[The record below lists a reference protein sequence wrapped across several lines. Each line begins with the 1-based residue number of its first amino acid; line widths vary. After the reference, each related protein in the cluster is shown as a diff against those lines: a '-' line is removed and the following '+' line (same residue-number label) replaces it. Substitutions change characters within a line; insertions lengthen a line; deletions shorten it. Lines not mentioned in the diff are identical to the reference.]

1 MMKKGIL
8 FCGDIM
14 PGGVLPY
21 QKEYISKELQSYLDS
36 FDLRI
41 GTLEAAIGTGLPYD
55 EVKMQGRAN
64 IVYARNE
71 DFYRVKELGF
81 NVVSLA
87 NNHVFDLGEEGLK
100 NTIRI
105 LKENGIQYCGAG
117 MDIEEA
123 SKPAVIE
130 YNDKTIAILAYCMY
144 GNKYLGYVEL
154 AGENKPGINPLDID
168 KVTDDIKEMKK
179 KYDYVIVMPHWGIEY
194 QYFPMTECKEMAY
207 KMVDAGADLIVGS
220 HAHIIQPV
228 VKYRSKCIYFG
239 LGNFL
244 FPDFYMYPPR
254 PIWYPEKD
262 EDLSCLE
269 RVIGYPFPIEKPIV
283 TVWNGR
289 SRIGMNVQLHIG
301 KDKNLKSSYSLNY
314 LSKENVIY
322 HFPFFNSILKKNR
335 LWWMGKFVT
344 SSHYKF
350 WLRVYKSKYNIP
362 RRAKHWF
369 SRKLNIKNEIKV

>member
-1 MMKKGIL
+1 MMKKQII

-21 QKEYISKELQSYLDS
+21 QNDYISKEVQDYLDS

-130 YNDKTIAILAYCMY
+130 YNDRTIAILAYCMY

-168 KVTDDIKEMKK
+168 KVADDIKDMKK

-228 VKYRSKCIYFG
+228 IKYHSKYIYFG

-254 PIWYPEKD
+254 PIWYPEKN
-262 EDLSCLE
+262 EGLQNIE
-269 RVIGYPFPIEKPIV
+269 RVIGYPYPIENPIV
-283 TVWNGR
+283 TVWNGI
-289 SRIGMNVQLHIG
+289 SRIGMNVQISING
-301 KDKNLKSSYSLNY
+301 NGNFKSNYSLTY
-314 LSKENVIY
+314 LSKDNIIY
-322 HFPFFNSILKKNR
+322 HNPHLNTVSKKIR
-335 LWWMGKFVT
+335 LWWMGNAI
-344 SSHYKF
+344 SSKYYEF
-350 WLRVYKSKYNIP
+350 WLMVYNSKFNIP
-362 RRAKHWF
+362 RRAKHWI
-369 SRKLNIKNEIKV
+369 SRKFN

>member
-1 MMKKGIL
+1 MKNGIL

-21 QKEYISKELQSYLDS
+21 QKKYISEELQGYLDS

-41 GTLEAAIGTGLPYD
+41 GTLEAAVGTGLPYD
-55 EVKMQGRAN
+55 EIKMQGRAN

-100 NTIRI
+100 NTIKI

-117 MDIEEA
+117 MDIEDA

-130 YNDKTIAILAYCMY
+130 YDDKTIAILAYCMY

-154 AGENKPGINPLDID
+154 AGENKPGINPLDIE
-168 KVTDDIKEMKK
+168 KVIGDIRELKK
-179 KYDYVIVMPHWGIEY
+179 KYDYVIVMPHWGREY
-194 QYFPMTECKEMAY
+194 QYFPLNECKEMAY

-228 VKYRSKCIYFG
+228 IKYRSKYIYFG

-262 EDLSCLE
+262 EDFSSVE
-269 RVIGYPFPIEKPIV
+269 RVIGYPFPIEKPTM

-289 SRIGMNVQLHIG
+289 SRIGMNVQLHIE
-301 KDKNLKSSYSLNY
+301 KENKLKTDYALTY
-314 LSKENVIY
+314 LSKENIIY
-322 HFPFFNSILKKNR
+322 HFPYFNSILKKNR
-335 LWWMGKFVT
+335 LWWMGIVMKLPN
-344 SSHYKF
+344 YEF
-350 WLRVYKSKYNIP
+350 WLRVYNSRYNIP
-362 RRAKHWF
+362 RRGKNCL
-369 SRKLNIKNEIKV
+369 SRILNLRNEVKV

>member
-1 MMKKGIL
+1 MKNGLL

-21 QKEYISKELQSYLDS
+21 QKEYISKKLQTYLDS
-36 FDLRI
+36 FDIRI
-41 GTLEAAIGTGLPYD
+41 GTLEAAIGTGLSYD
-55 EVKMQGRAN
+55 EIKMQGRAN

-71 DFYRVKELGF
+71 DFYRVKEMGF

-123 SKPAVIE
+123 SKPAIIE

-154 AGENKPGINPLDID
+154 AGKNKPGINPLDID

-179 KYDYVIVMPHWGIEY
+179 KFNYVIVMPHWGREY
-194 QYFPMTECKEMAY
+194 HYFPITECKEMAY
-207 KMVDAGADLIVGS
+207 KMIDAGADLIVGS
-220 HAHIIQPV
+220 HAHIVQPV
-228 VKYRSKCIYFG
+228 IKYHSKYIYFG

-254 PIWYPEKD
+254 PIWYPEKG
-262 EDLSCLE
+262 ENLSSIK
-269 RVIGYPFPIEKPIV
+269 RVVGYPYPIDEPIV

-289 SRIGMNVQLHIG
+289 SRIGMNVHVQIN
-301 KDKNLKSSYSLNY
+301 KRKYLKSNYSFTY
-314 LSKENVIY
+314 SSKENIIF
-322 HFPFFNSILKKNR
+322 HFPSIHTILKKNR
-335 LWWMGKFVT
+335 LWWMGKVV
-344 SSHYKF
+344 SSKYYEF
-350 WLRVYKSKYNIP
+350 WLRVYNSRFNIP
-362 RRAKHWF
+362 RRGKHWL
-369 SRKLNIKNEIKV
+369 SRKLNLKNEIKV